1 MKLRSNQFFP
11 LAEKGMADKALQRN
25 MAVFRDLIPAAR
37 EKAVARLE
45 DYPSKRQELK
55 RVKNA
60 TLDKL
65 PQYLEQFE
73 QNLLRNGGQ
82 IHWAETADD
91 LNRTVIDICRTANAK
106 NIVKGKS
113 MVSEE
118 TGLLTALTQAGLNTV
133 ETDLGE
139 YIIQLAEE
147 PPSHIIG
154 PAIHKTF
161 EQVVDLFK
169 QHHNL
174 RERELD
180 SVKKVMAEARSVL
193 RDKFLTADV
202 GITGANYL
210 VANTGTVGLVT
221 NEGNG
226 DLCSTLPKIH
236 IVVTSIE
243 KVVPDMNAA
252 MAIQRALVPNAT
264 AQAITCYTSFF
275 TGKGGRNG
283 DTGPEQFHVVLL
295 DNGRSNILH
304 SEYKDILRCIRC
316 SACLNHCPI
325 YTRTG
330 GHAYGWVYPGPMGS
344 VWTPL
349 LQMQNG
355 RGLQDTH
362 HLPNACTTCGRC
374 EEVCPVD
381 IPLPD
386 MLRNLRAEE
395 QKQGLQAIRWVWGMK
410 IFMTLLQRP
419 TLFHFVTGIGVS
431 ILRRFGKQRGA
442 FASLLLANGWTQVRD
457 LPAPEGDTF
466 FKQLRTRKRDGE

>member
-1 MKLRSNQFFP
+1 LKVRSQQFFP
-11 LAEKGMADKALQRN
+11 LAEQGIHDASLQKN
-25 MAVFRDLIPAAR
+25 LAVFRDFVPGAR
-37 EKAVARLE
+37 EKAIARME
-45 DYPSKRQELK
+45 DYAEHRQELK
-55 RVKNA
+55 QIKNA
-60 TLDKL
+60 TLANL
-65 PQYLEQFE
+65 GHYLEEFE
-73 QNLLRNGGQ
+73 KNLIDAGGQ
-82 IHWAETADD
+82 LHWASGPND
-91 LNRTVIDICRTANAK
+91 LNNIVVELCREAGAR

-118 TGLLTALTQAGLNTV
+118 CGLLQALVEAGFDTV

-147 PPSHIIG
+147 PPSHITG

-161 EQVVDLFK
+161 EQVVDLFQ
-169 QHHNL
+169 QHHDL
-174 RERELD
+174 GERELD
-180 SVKKVMAEARSVL
+180 TTKKVMAEARNVL
-193 RDKFLTADV
+193 RDKFINADV

-210 VANTGTVGLVT
+210 IAATGTVGLVT

-226 DLCSTLPKIH
+226 DLCSTLPKVH

-243 KVVPDMNAA
+243 KVVPDFAAA
-252 MAIQRALVPNAT
+252 MAIQRTLVPNAT

-275 TGKGGRNG
+275 TGKGDIAKGG
-283 DTGPEQFHVVLL
+283 GPEQFHVVLL
-295 DNGRSNILH
+295 DNSRSDIRQ

-344 VWTPL
+344 IWTPL
-349 LQMQNG
+349 LNLNNG
-355 RGLQDTH
+355 QGLKDTH
-362 HLPNACTTCGRC
+362 YLPNACTTCGRC

-395 QKQGLQAIRWVWGMK
+395 QKQGLQPVRWVWGMK
-410 IFMTLLQRP
+410 IFMALLIRP
-419 TLFHFVTGIGVS
+419 KMFHALTNFTIGIMYR
-431 ILRRFGKQRGA
+431 LGKKRGA
-442 FASLLLANGWTQVRD
+442 FASLILANGWTQVRD
-457 LPAPEGDTF
+457 LPTPEGDTF
-466 FKQLRTRKRDGE
+466 FKQLKNRERS